1 MSKHRPD
8 EKFSPL
14 SWLIP
19 VPFIVASF
27 LPLTIDHP
35 SPAKPQQMAVAADS
49 AAVDS
54 AASSPR
60 LPHNAD

>member
-8 EKFSPL
+8 DKVSPL
-14 SWLIP
+14 VWLIP
-19 VPFIVASF
+19 VPFILASF

-35 SPAKPQQMAVAADS
+35 MPQKAQQVAAANDS
-49 AAVDS
+49 DS

-60 LPHNAD
+60 LPDNAE